1 MCFRL
6 SNIGCIIFLF
16 TGPDWFLIKYQ
27 MNVNQESVFRDTLYD
42 SWVDKS
48 INVIL
53 FYLLCTSSD
62 VDFIFGSHH

>member
-1 MCFRL
+1 MHYIFVYKTGL
-6 SNIGCIIFLF
+6 IFNNVIIYK
-16 TGPDWFLIKYQ
+16 I
-27 MNVNQESVFRDTLYD
+27 NVNQESVFRDTLYD

-48 INVIL
+48 VNVML

>member
-1 MCFRL
+1 MHYIFVYKTGL
-6 SNIGCIIFLF
+6 IFNNVIIY
-16 TGPDWFLIKYQ
+16 K

-48 INVIL
+48 VNVML

>member
-1 MCFRL
+1 MCFRP

-16 TGPDWFLIKYQ
+16 IRPDWFLIKYQ

-48 INVIL
+48 VNVML

-62 VDFIFGSHH
+62 VDFIFGSHL